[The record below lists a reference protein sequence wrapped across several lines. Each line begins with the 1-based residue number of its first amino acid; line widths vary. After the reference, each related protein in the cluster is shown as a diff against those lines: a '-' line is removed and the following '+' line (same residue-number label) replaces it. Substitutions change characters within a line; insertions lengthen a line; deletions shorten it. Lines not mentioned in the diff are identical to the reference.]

1 MTDIAPLMAASRIV
15 TAAIVR
21 SLSRVSA
28 TVSVP
33 QLRVLVMLS
42 TRGRMNL
49 SSVAEALGVNVSNAS
64 RTCDKLVRADLVDR
78 QTDPHDRRHVS
89 LDLTRAGRQ
98 LVDEV
103 MAHREQLLGSVVEEM
118 PPADQERLMAALAQ
132 FNAAAVRLDETSG
145 VDATPAD
152 HVEGSIAAW
161 LT

>member
-1 MTDIAPLMAASRIV
+1 MTDIAPLMVASRTV

-89 LDLTRAGRQ
+89 LDLTRSGRR
-98 LVDEV
+98 LVDDV
-103 MAHREQLLGSVVEEM
+103 MAHREEILGSVVAEM
-118 PPADQERLMAALAQ
+118 PPEERRRLMEALTQ
-132 FNAAAVRLDETSG
+132 FNAAAARLDGLRGSEATS
-145 VDATPAD
+145 AD
-152 HVEGSIAAW
+152 HVEGSIASW